1 MTNSEDR
8 GSSMMANQQNQKIE
22 LTQEG
27 YDEIVAELDEL
38 KAKYQPA
45 VDRVALARSYGDLS
59 ENAEYQAAREDL
71 SFLVSRI
78 EELENVIAQAKVI
91 KHHSQSTIKVGSK
104 VTLKHK
110 NKKIDYQVV
119 TAWEADP
126 LENKI
131 SSDSPLGKTLI
142 GKKVGEKFFIEA
154 PAGKQ
159 TYEVLKV
166 A

>member
-1 MTNSEDR
+1 MTL
-8 GSSMMANQQNQKIE
+8 QNQKIE

-27 YDEIVAELDEL
+27 YEEIIRELEEL

-91 KHHSQSTIKVGSK
+91 KHHTQSTIKIGSK
-104 VTLKHK
+104 VTLKHGS
-110 NKKIDYQVV
+110 KKLDYQLV

-131 SSDSPLGKTLI
+131 SSDSPLGKTLL
-142 GKKVGEKFFIEA
+142 GKKMGEKFSVEA
-154 PAGKQ
+154 PVGKQ
-159 TYEVLKV
+159 NYEILKV